1 MQTIRESHLEDMG
14 KLYQKTAAKNEN
26 IPAEQR
32 ALHKALLVLAEKHA
46 FFLDRTK
53 ILEEETAKCV
63 THDTETSERPVS
75 TAGKYIL
82 KLLSIRLNKALGTLI
97 FTYFHGCTLFNI
109 LFHFVSSRQLGSNST
124 ANSFAGAQ
132 E

>member
-1 MQTIRESHLEDMG
+1 MIQMQKENHVILQEIRESHLEDMET
-14 KLYQKTAAKNEN
+14 LYQKAAAKNEN

-32 ALHKALLVLAEKHA
+32 ALHKALLIIAKNEEHAIFLA
-46 FFLDRTK
+46 RTK
-53 ILEEETAKCV
+53 ILEEETAKFV
-63 THDTETSERPVS
+63 THDAEKSERPVS

-109 LFHFVSSRQLGSNST
+109 LFHFC
-124 ANSFAGAQ
+124 F
-132 E
+132 